1 MINRTSLACGEGAAM
16 AETRKARSLLAAD
29 VDAERGR
36 LGYDVE
42 KLYLDHVAGFGV
54 LDEHRAGWTRSR
66 SPRAIPIRSRCGT
79 PTSSARAP
87 PRRPSRRA
95 GRRRA

>member
-66 SPRAIPIRSRCGT
+66 SPRAIPIRSRCGSRHRCNVEWHL
-79 PTSSARAP
+79 PM
-87 PRRPSRRA
+87 RRPKSCCRQ
-95 GRRRA
+95 